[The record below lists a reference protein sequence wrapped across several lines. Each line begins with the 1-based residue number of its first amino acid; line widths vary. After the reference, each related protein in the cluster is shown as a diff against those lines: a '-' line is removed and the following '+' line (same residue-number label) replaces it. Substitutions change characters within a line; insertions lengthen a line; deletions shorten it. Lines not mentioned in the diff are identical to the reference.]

1 MRFSYYNYSLFCFVI
16 LKQRNIAGV
25 CILFRIEIGGIRIS
39 AVWNQ
44 PFMFIYE
51 WIRIPIVCIKHFYFL
66 LRLMNFYLNTFRSNF
81 YYFISVFQIFGWNSM
96 IHKTTWTVDVKS
108 DGICKNMSDCKSLNA
123 WLMPYEPS

>member
-51 WIRIPIVCIKHFYFL
+51 WIRIPIACYSLTFAINEFL
-66 LRLMNFYLNTFRSNF
+66 PNTFSINF
-81 YYFISVFQIFGWNSM
+81 QYFISVFQIFGWNSI
-96 IHKTTWTVDVKS
+96 IHKITWTIDVKS
-108 DGICKNMSDCKSLNA
+108 DGLCKNMSDCKSLNA